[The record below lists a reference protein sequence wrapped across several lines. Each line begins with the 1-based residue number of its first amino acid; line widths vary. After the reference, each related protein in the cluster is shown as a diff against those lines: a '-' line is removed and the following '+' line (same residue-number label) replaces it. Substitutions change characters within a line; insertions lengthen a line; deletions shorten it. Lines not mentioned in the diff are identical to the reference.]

1 MGVPIAEHEGVKALK
16 SVSITFLPITM
27 FFSGCWSVYSI
38 NKDCNK
44 YLEIFD
50 ETFQKMKMKVLEHY
64 IDAFIEVINGLNNLG
79 KRLVK

>member
-16 SVSITFLPITM
+16 SVSIAFLPITM
-27 FFSGCWSVYSI
+27 FISGCWSVYSI

-50 ETFQKMKMKVLEHY
+50 ETFQKMK
-64 IDAFIEVINGLNNLG
+64 
-79 KRLVK
+79 